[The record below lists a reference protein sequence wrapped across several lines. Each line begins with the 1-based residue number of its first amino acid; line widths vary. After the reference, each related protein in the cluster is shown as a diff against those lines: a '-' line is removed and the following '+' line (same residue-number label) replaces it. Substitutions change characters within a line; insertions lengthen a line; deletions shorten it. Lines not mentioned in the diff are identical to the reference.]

1 MYRNERYEDNVVL
14 KREALQE
21 LLTNIRNYPIIDI
34 DYLEE
39 TEKDYSYTPE
49 GATVPQEATYWD
61 RYTEGVP
68 CIRITY
74 GDPETDKGKIA
85 LAGTGIR
92 ATIEGLKKQ
101 IADLTTTLIQ
111 QEEQRARWIRVKEEN
126 ERLKDKK
133 IQEISAYMLMRETLN
148 EDDAFKITK
157 KYEEFTITLNENS
170 ESVPL
175 LGSLTLLNEYP
186 IDLDRIKL
194 VLNKGNNANVTE
206 VISEG
211 KKYYFP
217 NTLPSLVIPESAFG
231 TDGTITLYVL
241 NDYLNVLAQISTA
254 RQLILQYCS
263 EAKRGEE
270 PAVQTAIDN
279 ICNQS
284 IAALNALELVFRD
297 YNTWLT
303 GGFIDASDTTSVDV
317 AQYDGGQITHGSRTK
332 STYDTIKTYIDQ
344 YINDEIQEKI
354 NRASQKIN
362 TLNNQIVN
370 TKSQI
375 ENKKTAIQNAQ
386 DSITV
391 SDAQKNGIK
400 GYKYVKVG
408 SNIQWDKN
416 ISFSEIDNPDSTL
429 QKNGYFRVT
438 INGHTYEI
446 GIKGFEQSD
455 NSNLK
460 ATASIIPN
468 TKYTSDSAPG
478 YNLGS
483 SELPWHQIY
492 GDKGYFSE
500 IHIGDITIGGSSGSN
515 GGPTPSFLGQN
526 GWTNQLTGVLEF
538 GTMSGTDFTSN
549 VKISNNTNDGITG
562 TTNGDSL
569 PATIAKNTAA
579 SIYTK
584 GGICAEYNIWAKRVF
599 NAVFNDYAECRST
612 IDLTP
617 GHVVIDQD
625 DGSLACS
632 SKRLQPGAQVISDTY
647 GHLMG
652 GTDKAKTPI
661 AVAGRV
667 LVYAYQPR
675 ENYHAGMAVCSAPD
689 GTVDIMTREEIRDY
703 PDCIVGIVSEIPQYE
718 TWGSDNV
725 KVDGRIWIK
734 VK

>member
-39 TEKDYSYTPE
+39 TEIDYSYT
-49 GATVPQEATYWD
+49 PQEATYWN

-85 LAGTGIR
+85 LAGANAR
-92 ATIEGLKKQ
+92 ANIERLKKQ

-111 QEEQRARWIRVKEEN
+111 QEEQHVRWVRVKEEN

-133 IQEISAYMLMRETLN
+133 IQEIKVYKDKRETLN
-148 EDDAFKITK
+148 ENDAFEITT
-157 KYEEFTITLNENS
+157 KYAEFAVTLKGNS
-170 ESVPL
+170 ESIPL

-186 IDLDRIKL
+186 IDLDRVQLK
-194 VLNKGNNANVTE
+194 LNKGDNVNVTE
-206 VISEG
+206 VISGG

-231 TDGTITLYVL
+231 EDNTITLYVL
-241 NDYLNVLAQISTA
+241 NDYLNVLSQISTA
-254 RQLILQYCS
+254 RQQIQQYCS
-263 EAKRGEE
+263 EAKQGETS
-270 PAVQTAIDN
+270 AVQNEINN
-279 ICNQS
+279 IQDRS

-303 GGFIDASDTTSVDV
+303 GGFIINPSDETSVDV
-317 AQYDGGQITHGSRTK
+317 AQYNGGQITHGTRTK
-332 STYDTIKTYIDQ
+332 STYDTIKAYIEQ
-344 YINDEIQEKI
+344 YINSEIQEKI
-354 NRASQKIN
+354 TRAGQKID
-362 TLNNQIVN
+362 TLNNQITN

-375 ENKKTAIQNAQ
+375 ESKKIEIKNAQ

-391 SDAQKNGIK
+391 NAAQKNGIK

-408 SNIQWDKN
+408 SNIQWNKN
-416 ISFSEIDNPDSTL
+416 VSFSEINNPDSTP
-429 QKNGYFRVT
+429 QKNGHFRVT

-446 GIKGFEQSD
+446 GIKGFESSTNDSGIIMAGAQGGDS
-455 NSNLK
+455 SNLGTAQINPAFNTNSSLGTENNPWDNAYITTGRFDTINIKMGNSYTDLSNYINNAVTYDDNKALTITNKTDGINESDGDDGHLTAAASNGISGK
-460 ATASIIPN
+460 ATASIN
-468 TKYTSDSAPG
+468 T
-478 YNLGS
+478 L
-483 SELPWHQIY
+483 
-492 GDKGYFSE
+492 
-500 IHIGDITIGGSSGSN
+500 
-515 GGPTPSFLGQN
+515 
-526 GWTNQLTGVLEF
+526 
-538 GTMSGTDFTSN
+538 
-549 VKISNNTNDGITG
+549 
-562 TTNGDSL
+562 
-569 PATIAKNTAA
+569 
-579 SIYTK
+579 
-584 GGICAEYNIWAKRVF
+584 GGIYARKNIYAARVF

-612 IDLTP
+612 INLTP

-625 DGSLACS
+625 DGSLTCS
-632 SKRLQPGAQVISDTY
+632 FARLQPGAQVISDTY

-667 LVYAYQPR
+667 LVYTYQPR

-703 PDCIVGIVSEIPQYE
+703 PDCIIGIVSEIPQYE